1 MIGIYKIVNKANNK
15 IYVGQSIDIEER
27 WKQHQWK
34 AFNSNE
40 LAYNSAIHAAFRK
53 YGIENFYYE
62 VIEEYLP
69 EELDDKEIYWIA
81 RLNTVV
87 PNGYNIM
94 LGGQQR
100 RLVQCANGTKPVVKR
115 LFHCL
120 KCGKEISRNNKS
132 GLCLSCVQLT
142 CDITKEELYSKLVE
156 YKGNFTQV
164 GRLYN
169 LSDNAIRKRCK
180 HFDLST
186 YSSDYKVAPTPKK
199 PYERAVKQID
209 VKTGEVI
216 QIFCSAN
223 EAARSLGKAKGNH
236 ITEVCKGKGKTAH
249 GYKWEYVE

>member
-1 MIGIYKIVNKANNK
+1 MVGIYKIINKVNNK
-15 IYVGQSIDIEER
+15 IYVGQSINIEER

-53 YGIENFYYE
+53 YGLENFYYE
-62 VIEEYLP
+62 IIEECLP
-69 EELDDKEIYWIA
+69 EELNEREIYWIEQ
-81 RLNTVV
+81 LQSVV
-87 PNGYNIM
+87 PNGYNI
-94 LGGQQR
+94 LSGGQGEG
-100 RLVQCANGTKPVVKR
+100 RLTRQLYCT
-115 LFHCL
+115 
-120 KCGKEISRNNKS
+120 KCGKEISRDSKS

-164 GRLYN
+164 GRFYN

-180 HFDLST
+180 HFDLPIH
-186 YSSDYKVAPTPKK
+186 SSDYKVAPTPKK

-216 QIFCSAN
+216 QIFCSTN

>member
-1 MIGIYKIVNKANNK
+1 MIGIYKIINKVNNK

-34 AFNSNE
+34 AFNHNE

-53 YGIENFYYE
+53 YGLDNFYYE
-62 VIEEYLP
+62 VIEECLP
-69 EELDDKEIYWIA
+69 EQLDDREIYWIEQ
-81 RLNTVV
+81 LQSMS
-87 PNGYNIM
+87 PNGYNLS
-94 LGGQQR
+94 LGGQ
-100 RLVQCANGTKPVVKR
+100 GYHPVFR
-115 LFHCL
+115 PTHCE
-120 KCGKEISRNNKS
+120 KCGKEISRDSKS

-156 YKGNFTQV
+156 HKGNFTQV
-164 GRLYN
+164 GRFYN

-180 HFDLST
+180 HFDLPT
-186 YSSDYKVAPTPKK
+186 HSSDYKIAPTPKK

-223 EAARSLGKAKGNH
+223 EAARSLGKIKGNH